1 MIEQLPAHTV
11 KSYDEQLKRLRDTLM
26 RIGGIVENSLAEAIS
41 AMVRRD
47 AVAAAAIVQRDA
59 EVDALQRSVEDQA
72 VRLLALRQPMASDL
86 RMIVGAI
93 RIALDLER
101 VGDYAANIDKRVIV
115 LAQLPPVVSVGP
127 VQRMGRIVQEML
139 KDTLDAFGSGD
150 PEKAHSVWRRDEQ
163 VDEAY
168 NGVFRNLLTYMMED
182 PRNITPC
189 AHMLFVAK
197 NIERIGD
204 HATNVAET
212 IRFIVLGED
221 EEGDR
226 PKSDDSAFAIIEPP
240 EGG

>member
-11 KSYDEQLKRLRDTLM
+11 KSYDDQLKRLRDTLM

-47 AVAAAAIVQRDA
+47 AVAASAIVQRDA

-72 VRLLALRQPMASDL
+72 VRLLALRQPMANDL

-101 VGDYAANIDKRVIV
+101 VGDYAANIAKRVIV
-115 LAQLPPVVSVGP
+115 LSQLPPVVSVGP

-139 KDTLDAFGSGD
+139 KDTLDAFSSGD

-168 NGVFRNLLTYMMED
+168 NSVFRNLLTYMMED
-182 PRNITPC
+182 PRNITAC
-189 AHMLFVAK
+189 THLLFCAK
-197 NIERIGD
+197 NLERIGD
-204 HATNVAET
+204 HVTNIAENAYYVIT
-212 IRFIVLGED
+212 GRQLPLS
-221 EEGDR
+221 R
-226 PKSDDSAFAIIEPP
+226 PKLDETSAALAE
-240 EGG
+240 

>member
-1 MIEQLPAHTV
+1 MPDHTV
-11 KSYDEQLKRLRDTLM
+11 KAYDEQLNRLRDTLM
-26 RIGGIVENSLAEAIS
+26 RIGGIVENALAEAIS

-47 AVAAAAIVQRDA
+47 AVAASAVVQRDA

-72 VRLLALRQPMASDL
+72 VRLLALRQPMANDL

-101 VGDYAANIDKRVIV
+101 VGDYAANIAKRVIV
-115 LAQLPPVVSVGP
+115 LSQLPPVVSVGP
-127 VQRMGRIVQEML
+127 LQRMGRIVQEML
-139 KDTLDAFGSGD
+139 KDTLDALSSGD
-150 PEKAHSVWRRDEQ
+150 ADKAHVVWQRDEQ

-189 AHMLFVAK
+189 AHLLFVAK

-212 IRFIVLGED
+212 IRFIVLGE
-221 EEGDR
+221 EAAAGR
-226 PKSDDSAFAIIEPP
+226 PKGDDSAFTIVEPP
-240 EGG
+240 SGA

>member
-1 MIEQLPAHTV
+1 
-11 KSYDEQLKRLRDTLM
+11 
-26 RIGGIVENSLAEAIS
+26 
-41 AMVRRD
+41 MVRRD
-47 AVAAAAIVQRDA
+47 AVAASAVVQRDA

-72 VRLLALRQPMASDL
+72 VRLLALRQPMANDL

-101 VGDYAANIDKRVIV
+101 VGDYAANIAKRVIV
-115 LAQLPPVVSVGP
+115 LSQLPPVVSVGP
-127 VQRMGRIVQEML
+127 LQRMGRIVQEML
-139 KDTLDAFGSGD
+139 KDTLDALSSGD
-150 PEKAHSVWRRDEQ
+150 ADKAHVVWQRDEQ

-189 AHMLFVAK
+189 AHLLFVAK

-212 IRFIVLGED
+212 IRFIVLGE
-221 EEGDR
+221 EAAAGR
-226 PKSDDSAFAIIEPP
+226 PKGDDSAFTIVEPP
-240 EGG
+240 SGA

>member
-1 MIEQLPAHTV
+1 MPDHTV

-26 RIGGIVENSLAEAIS
+26 RIGGIVENALAEAIS

-47 AVAAAAIVQRDA
+47 AVAASAIVQRDA

-72 VRLLALRQPMASDL
+72 VRLLALRQPMANDL

-101 VGDYAANIDKRVIV
+101 VGDYAANIAKRVIV

-127 VQRMGRIVQEML
+127 VQRMSRIVQEML
-139 KDTLDAFGSGD
+139 KDTLDAFSSGD

-212 IRFIVLGED
+212 IRFIVLGE
-221 EEGDR
+221 EEGGER
-226 PKSDDSAFAIIEPP
+226 PKGDDSAFAIIEPP

>member
-1 MIEQLPAHTV
+1 MADHTV

-26 RIGGIVENSLAEAIS
+26 RIGGIVENALAEAMN

-47 AVAAAAIVQRDA
+47 AALASAVVQRDA
-59 EVDALQRSVEDQA
+59 EVDALHRSVEDQA
-72 VRLLALRQPMASDL
+72 VRLLALRQPMANDL

-101 VGDYAANIDKRVIV
+101 VGDYAANIAKRVMV
-115 LAQLPPVVSVGP
+115 LSQLPPVVSVGP
-127 VQRMGRIVQEML
+127 IQRMGRIVLEML
-139 KDTLDAFGSGD
+139 KDTLDALSSND
-150 PEKAHSVWRRDEQ
+150 AEKAHSVWQRDEQ

-168 NGVFRNLLTYMMED
+168 NAVFRNLLTYMMED

-189 AHMLFVAK
+189 AHLLFVAK

-212 IRFIVLGED
+212 IRFVVLGE
-221 EEGDR
+221 EMEAER
-226 PKSDDSAFAIIEPP
+226 PKGDDSAFAIVEPP
-240 EGG
+240 SAT